1 VIGLFKAIS
10 WEPGIYSGIGGLMMQ
25 GIGYEVVWP
34 LGKIM
39 SEKVTLAPRISD
51 LSGKTIG
58 ELSDYGFR
66 AEEIFP
72 LIRASL
78 SKRYPGIKFVEY
90 PTFGNTHG
98 PQEAEIIATLPE
110 MLRQYG
116 CDAVISGVGG

>member
-1 VIGLFKAIS
+1 
-10 WEPGIYSGIGGLMMQ
+10 MQ
-25 GIGYEVVWP
+25 GTGYEVVWP
-34 LGKIM
+34 LGKIV
-39 SEKVTLAPRISD
+39 SEQVTLAPRSAG

-90 PTFGNTHG
+90 TAFGNTHG

-110 MLRQYG
+110 KLREYG